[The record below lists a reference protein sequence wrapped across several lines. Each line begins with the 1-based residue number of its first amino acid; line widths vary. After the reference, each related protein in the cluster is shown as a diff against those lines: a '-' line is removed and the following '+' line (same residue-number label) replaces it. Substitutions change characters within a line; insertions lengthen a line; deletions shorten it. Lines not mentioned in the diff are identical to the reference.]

1 MVLSIY
7 SINGWRFDQ
16 ILIGRTVIRD
26 SGYMVMVVAIISGI
40 LVFLMFGMI
49 LIFYVTKYMEWMRGL

>member
-1 MVLSIY
+1 MSI
-7 SINGWRFDQ
+7 GRFDQ
-16 ILIGRTVIRD
+16 ILICRTVIQD
-26 SGYMVMVVAIISGI
+26 SGNTVMVVAIVSGI